1 MKLVSRR
8 SFLKLAGVTAL
19 AVAGASVLS
28 SCGASQILMPLQF
41 ESNEIGSVFADVL
54 NKANLK
60 VVYSENTDILYP
72 QIMAAVQS
80 AVPKYPELEGFDPSR
95 YAIQKTELKQDGLDG
110 TEHTILYVTF
120 TLDTMV

>member
-1 MKLVSRR
+1 MRISRR
-8 SFLKLAGVTAL
+8 SFLKVAGVTAL
-19 AVAGASVLS
+19 AVVGTAALGGCSANQVLV
-28 SCGASQILMPLQF
+28 PLQF
-41 ESNEIGSVFADVL
+41 ESNEIGSDYADTL

-120 TLDTMV
+120 TLNTMV